1 MDSRRTSLLERDS
14 WGKSMKH
21 KAPVFTLAL
30 LGAVALAALSAG
42 LLPSAGNVAHADH
55 IDAPTNNQPEFSDS
69 NGRSVPENT
78 PAGVNIGAPTSATDM
93 DGDTLTY
100 SLGESADD
108 EAFDIDPSTGQL
120 IAKNDLNRE
129 VTSSY
134 TVMVTVDDGKESN
147 NSATQSVVVTVTNV
161 NEPPAAPAPPIV
173 TTGTVSGAL
182 ATALEINW
190 YEPANTGTAING
202 YEVEYKKTTD
212 TTFKSDNV
220 AQSATETNAT
230 ISMLD
235 ADTAYQVRVR
245 ATNGEADVTEN
256 WSLSATGSTNN
267 DQNAAPEF
275 PVTTAERSVVEHTP
289 AGQALGAAV
298 AATDSN
304 SLEPTYS
311 LAGPDA
317 SLFDIGETTGQLM
330 TKADLDHEDEACGYV
345 DAPSGTSCTYTVFVV
360 VDDGDDGSDLIT
372 VTVSVSDAPEQPSRP
387 AAPTVE
393 NVEDDLDTD
402 GTDESTTTLKVS
414 WAAPDTKGP
423 PIANYDVE
431 YREGTSGSFTAATDG
446 TNIEATTLM
455 LSGLEAE
462 TTYQVIVRAK
472 GEVDSLWS
480 TPGDGK
486 TIASNNPPTFSTTF
500 ERNVVENTAEGT
512 NIGRPVTA
520 EDPDD
525 GDELTYSLGDT
536 ADEAFFE
543 IDEGTGQI
551 RTKEPLDFEAT
562 RGTTYNLTVTATDE
576 KGAGASTTGVI
587 EVGDARE
594 PPLAPPQVTVTATSG
609 SETMSLDVTWQAPE
623 NAGRPDITSYE
634 VECRGTGCPQ
644 IPSQG
649 PTATNTMITGLNPFT
664 RYEVQVYAVNEE
676 GNGPWA
682 SGSEYT
688 NKEGNEIPDFGAT
701 SPERSVEENTARG
714 QPVGAPVSADDDDN
728 PNDLIYSLAGVHSDL
743 FSIVRTTGQ
752 IQTKAALDHEAECS
766 ADDATNGGHEN
777 RCTYSVEVKVSDGN
791 GGSDTIS
798 VSIDVT
804 DVTTEAPSAPSR
816 PTVRAADPTEE
827 EPNLDPT
834 TMLFVTWAEPRN
846 DGPPI
851 TEYVVMYK
859 EKETASDEFSA
870 ANVTFE
876 DGDNTKTSA
885 VIRVL
890 DHDTVYQVRVRAKNG
905 EADATENW
913 STPGEA
919 RTRFDN
925 SRPKF
930 NSRNAVELHVGEK
943 TGRNVSIGVPVD
955 ASDIDGDTLT
965 YTLEGFH
972 KDDFSIESRSGHIRT
987 KSALNFEERNSYSLT
1002 VRVDDGRNADDSS
1015 ATISVTITVR
1025 DEDESPSTP
1034 ARPTVS
1040 GIAGSTS
1047 DVLVSWQP
1055 PSNPGPAIVDYD
1067 VQYRTGSEGFKPWDH
1082 EGRDTST
1089 IITGLRAGTSY
1100 DVQVRASNG
1109 EGRSAWSLSGT
1120 GSPNPD
1126 PANNAPSFSGGPRTF
1141 SIAENTDA
1149 GRNIGGPVRA
1159 TDPDRDQLTYTLEG
1173 TDAASF
1179 YIDPSL
1185 GQIQTSAPLNH
1196 EEQASHSV
1204 TVKAD
1209 DHRGGTDTV
1218 AVTITVTDLP
1228 GEAPETP
1235 DAPTV
1240 TGASSTSVMVSW
1252 VAPDNPGPAIS
1263 DYDYRYKEPTAGN
1276 WEEVTDTTITDTSAT
1291 IGSLRA
1297 DTSYEV
1303 QVRARNA
1310 EGTSEWSASGTGS
1323 TNLPGANNPP
1333 VFTNTST
1340 SRSVREDAPVGTNV
1354 GSPVTATDTDQG
1366 DTLTYALGGIDDVD
1380 TADSFDIVPETGQ
1393 IRTTAVLDQE
1403 TRSTYTVTV
1412 TATDTAGASDSI
1424 TVTINVTQV
1433 VVADYD
1439 CARGAVADQSNT
1451 GLVRDCE
1458 ALLGARNKLEGNAR
1472 LNWSDVSPIAGWE
1485 GITLRGTPER
1495 VAWVDLRAKGLS
1507 GTVPAE
1513 LGQLSMLTYLNL
1525 RTNDLS
1531 GPIPDELGRLTNL
1544 QKLLLHDN
1552 GLSGGFPNL
1561 RGLRNLTHLWLSGRD
1576 HSVGAGGGV
1585 PTWLN
1590 GLTSLVELNL
1600 WGNEMGGTIPNLS
1613 ALTSLKLLKLQNNSL
1628 TGTIPTWFGS
1638 MNSLGGLYLHNNDLT
1653 GSIPSELGRLTTLR
1667 RLWIDR
1673 NDLTGTIPP
1682 QLGNMSNLGTLNL
1695 HTNQLTGSIPT
1706 ELGNLSKLQHFGLHN
1721 NQLTGTIP
1729 TGLGNLS
1736 ELTRIAV
1743 SNNRLTG
1750 TIPAELGTLDKLA
1763 LLWLSQNQ
1771 LTGTIP
1777 SALGDLGDTLTSLRL
1792 GAPEGSRGNTG
1803 LTGCVPRSL
1812 AGATDDG
1819 DLSRAGSAGLSICQ

>member
-1 MDSRRTSLLERDS
+1 MDSRPTNLLERDS
-14 WGKSMKH
+14 RGKSMKH
-21 KAPVFTLAL
+21 NVPVFTLAL
-30 LGAVALAALSAG
+30 LGAIALAALSGG
-42 LLPSAGNVAHADH
+42 LLVPSGNVAHADH
-55 IDAPTNNQPEFSDS
+55 IDAQANETPVFKETGTVE
-69 NGRSVPENT
+69 RSIAENT
-78 PAGVNIGAPTSATDM
+78 PAGVNIGAPVAATDE
-93 DGDTLTY
+93 DDDTLTY
-100 SLGESADD
+100 TLEGTNAAS
-108 EAFDIDPSTGQL
+108 FDIDGSTGQL
-120 IAKNDLNRE
+120 ITKEPLNNSDEDANGTDLD
-129 VTSSY
+129 
-134 TVMVTVDDGKESN
+134 VTVKADDGTDNGSS
-147 NSATQSVVVTVTNV
+147 SATKLVTITVTNAD
-161 NEPPAAPAPPIV
+161 EPPAAPAPPIV
-173 TTGTVSGAL
+173 TTGAVSGSE
-182 ATALEINW
+182 TTVLEVNW
-190 YEPANTGTAING
+190 YVPANIGPTITD
-202 YEVEYKKTTD
+202 YDYRYKKETDNSWTEVDNTSITATNTTIMGL
-212 TTFKSDNV
+212 
-220 AQSATETNAT
+220 E
-230 ISMLD
+230 
-235 ADTAYQVRVR
+235 ADTAYQVSVR
-245 ATNGEADVTEN
+245 AKNGEADSTEN
-256 WSLSATGSTNN
+256 WSLSATGSTNKEG
-267 DQNAAPEF
+267 NAAPEF
-275 PVTTAERSVVEHTP
+275 PASENGQRSVAENTP
-289 AGQALGAAV
+289 SGQRVGAAV
-298 AATDSN
+298 TATDAN
-304 SLEPTYS
+304 STTLKYS
-311 LAGPDA
+311 LAGADA
-317 SLFDIGETTGQLM
+317 DSFEMEELTGQIK
-330 TKADLDHEDEACGYV
+330 TKADLNHEGK
-345 DAPSGTSCTYTVFVV
+345 PSYAVFVIV
-360 VDDGDDGSDLIT
+360 SDDGDGGSDVIAVAIT
-372 VTVSVSDAPEQPSRP
+372 VANVSERPSQPAR
-387 AAPTVE
+387 PTVKT
-393 NVEDDLDTD
+393 VEDNPDTPA
-402 GTDESTTTLKVS
+402 DESTTSLEVTWVT
-414 WAAPDTKGP
+414 PETPGP
-423 PIANYDVE
+423 AITMYDIE
-431 YREGTSGSFTAATDG
+431 YRKGTSGPFSDDNCGETG
-446 TNIEATTLM
+446 NNNCLNITETTTTIT
-455 LSGLEAE
+455 GLEANE
-462 TTYQVIVRAK
+462 SYQVRVKA
-472 GEVDSLWS
+472 DSDEQDSQWS
-480 TPGDGK
+480 LPGTGR
-486 TIASNNPPTFSTTF
+486 TTASNNAPVFSTDTLT
-500 ERNVVENTAEGT
+500 RTVRENTPAGR
-512 NIGRPVTA
+512 NIGAQIRAT
-520 EDPDD
+520 DPDT
-525 GDELTYSLGDT
+525 GDTLTYSLESDNCDGGNPD
-536 ADEAFFE
+536 DLCAFD
-543 IDEGTGQI
+543 IDASTGQLK
-551 RTKEPLDFEAT
+551 TKDALDHEAKS
-562 RGTTYNLTVTATDE
+562 TYNVTVTVTDR
-576 KGAGASTTGVI
+576 KGLTDTI
-587 EVGDARE
+587 EVTITVQDVNE
-594 PPLAPPQVTVTATSG
+594 PPLAPSKPTVTVDTG
-609 SETMSLDVTWQAPE
+609 SPTDTLDVTWTAPD
-623 NAGRPDITSYE
+623 NTGRPVISEYKVQYRVSGSWNSVSD
-634 VECRGTGCPQ
+634 VG
-644 IPSQG
+644 
-649 PTATNTMITGLNPFT
+649 TNTSAEISGLNPFT
-664 RYEVQVYAVNEE
+664 NYQVQVRAVNDEGDSPWVSSSERTSKENNALPEFTGSSAREVQ
-676 GNGPWA
+676 
-682 SGSEYT
+682 
-688 NKEGNEIPDFGAT
+688 
-701 SPERSVEENTARG
+701 ENTVRG
-714 QPVGAPVSADDDDN
+714 LPVGDPVTADDDDDDTLN
-728 PNDLIYSLAGVHSDL
+728 YSLGGVDADL
-743 FSIVRTTGQ
+743 FDIDGSSGQ
-752 IQTKAALDHEAECS
+752 IKVKAGLDHEAECGD
-766 ADDATNGGHEN
+766 ADNHETT
-777 RCTYSVEVKVSDGN
+777 CTYSVDVKVVDGN
-791 GGSDTIS
+791 GGSATASITIT
-798 VSIDVT
+798 VT
-804 DVTTEAPSAPSR
+804 DDDTEEPSAPSR
-816 PTVRAADPTEE
+816 PTVIAAAATDD

-834 TMLFVTWAEPRN
+834 TMLTVSWSEPGN
-846 DGPPI
+846 EGPSI
-851 TEYVVMYK
+851 TEYAVQYKVSGSPANFLTTNITFYNTNDGTTRVATITALEDDTSYEVQVMA
-859 EKETASDEFSA
+859 T
-870 ANVTFE
+870 
-876 DGDNTKTSA
+876 
-885 VIRVL
+885 
-890 DHDTVYQVRVRAKNG
+890 NG
-905 EADATENW
+905 EGMSGW
-913 STPGEA
+913 SVAGTG
-919 RTRFDN
+919 RTRFAN
-925 SRPKF
+925 TRPRFSRDAYTLRVDENTP
-930 NSRNAVELHVGEK
+930 S
-943 TGRNVSIGVPVD
+943 GRSIGRPVAATD
-955 ASDIDGDTLT
+955 DDGHVMT
-965 YTLEGFH
+965 YTLEGVN
-972 KDDFSIESRSGHIRT
+972 KDLFSIESRSGHVRT
-987 KSALNFEERNSYSLT
+987 RASLDYEDRNSYSLT
-1002 VRVDDGRNADDSS
+1002 VRATDTEGGS
-1015 ATISVTITVR
+1015 AAVSVTVLV
-1025 DEDESPSTP
+1025 DNEDESPLRP
-1034 ARPTVS
+1034 AAPTVS

-1047 DVLVSWQP
+1047 SVRVSWSA
-1055 PSNPGPAIVDYD
+1055 PSNDGRPSITDYD
-1067 VQYRTGSEGFKPWDH
+1067 VWYRKGSESFGPHRHD
-1082 EGRDTST
+1082 GTDTST
-1089 IITGLRAGTSY
+1089 IITGLNAGTTY
-1100 DVQVRASNG
+1100 EVQVLAWNSEG
-1109 EGRSAWSLSGT
+1109 ESERSPSGS

-1149 GRNIGGPVRA
+1149 GTNIGGPVTA

-1218 AVTITVTDLP
+1218 AVTITVTDVP

-1240 TGASSTSVMVSW
+1240 AGASSTSVMVSW
-1252 VAPDNPGPAIS
+1252 VAPDNPGPPIS

-1276 WEEVTDTTITDTSAT
+1276 WDEVTNTQIAGTTAT
-1291 IGSLRA
+1291 ISSLRA

-1310 EGTSEWSASGTGS
+1310 EGTSEWSASGTGF

-1333 VFTNTST
+1333 VFTEGASATRIVS
-1340 SRSVREDAPVGTNV
+1340 EDAATGTNV
-1354 GSPVTATDTDQG
+1354 GSPVSATDPDQG
-1366 DTLTYALGGIDDVD
+1366 DTLTYALGG
-1380 TADSFDIVPETGQ
+1380 ADAASFTIVAASGQ
-1393 IRTTAVLDQE
+1393 LQTSAALDQE

-1750 TIPAELGTLDKLA
+1750 TIPAGLGGLDKLT